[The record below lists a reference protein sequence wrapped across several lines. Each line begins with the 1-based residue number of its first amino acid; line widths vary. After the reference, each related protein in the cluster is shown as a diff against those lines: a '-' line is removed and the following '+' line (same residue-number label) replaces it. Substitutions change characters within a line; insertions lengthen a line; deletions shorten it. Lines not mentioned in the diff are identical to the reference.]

1 MSAYWLNHGIP
12 DGKVEVQFKQVS
24 VKAELLEETEGFDA
38 KILLEDMHTYN
49 PYLLDNLL
57 DDVSTEI
64 EMKVN
69 RQMELYE
76 EEKNKI
82 LIEKYDTAFAEE
94 LHAFDAPLD
103 VIPSVN
109 YVYESDINN
118 DGINEQY
125 VKRCN

>member
-38 KILLEDMHTYN
+38 EILLEDMYTYN

-69 RQMELYE
+69 WQMELYE

-82 LIEKYDTAFAEE
+82 
-94 LHAFDAPLD
+94 
-103 VIPSVN
+103 
-109 YVYESDINN
+109 
-118 DGINEQY
+118 
-125 VKRCN
+125 